1 MWVPISLW
9 VSLSPRSLG
18 WLVPKGQFSVI
29 RNVWFFFLLLRSWFS
44 TLWQFLCRFT
54 PRQYPVISQIKRVP
68 GRVES
73 GWRRD

>member
-29 RNVWFFFLLLRSWFS
+29 RNVCFFSA
-44 TLWQFLCRFT
+44 
-54 PRQYPVISQIKRVP
+54 SQELVQHALA
-68 GRVES
+68 VS
-73 GWRRD
+73 L